1 MMSVSLKEALAGDSG
16 SNILLEPRDRILI
29 QQNAFR
35 ADTPTVVIAGE
46 VVNPGRYPLI
56 GSLQVSDL
64 VRLAGGFK
72 RSAYTDTADLT
83 RFNPTAGENKLGEHF
98 EVDLAAALANDTD
111 KNLPLRDGDVLTIR
125 QLVWLERH
133 RRLGQSR

>member
-1 MMSVSLKEALAGDSG
+1 MRSQGDSG

-29 QQNAFR
+29 QQNAFHV
-35 ADTPTVVIAGE
+35 DTPTVVIAGE

-56 GSLQVSDL
+56 GSLRVSDL

-83 RFNPTAGENKLGEHF
+83 RFNPTAGESKLGEHL
-98 EVDLAAALANDTD
+98 EVDLPAALANDTD
-111 KNLPLRDGDVLTIR
+111 RNVPLRDGDVLTVR
-125 QLVWLERH
+125 QLSGGTTLVR
-133 RRLGQSR
+133 Q